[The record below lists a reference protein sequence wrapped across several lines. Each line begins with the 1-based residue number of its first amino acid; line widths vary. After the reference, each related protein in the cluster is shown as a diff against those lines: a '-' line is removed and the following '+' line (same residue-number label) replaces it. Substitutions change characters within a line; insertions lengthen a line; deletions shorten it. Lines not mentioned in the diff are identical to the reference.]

1 MMSRTPRG
9 RRSAR
14 RALLATLVVGTACLA
29 PAAVASADETFTLD
43 GQASTQAAILA
54 AGAICGAGPNDA
66 GVNEC
71 FSTEEAMATAQAA
84 AVRAGELPAGWG
96 VIPATPAEREAL
108 AQSFEDEGAGG
119 SSAARASLLLGSC
132 GWVNT
137 HIYTDANQLG
147 THGTQGA
154 TGTNVWLNYSSTYNN
169 KVSSFATSNDDTWD
183 TRWHDLA
190 DGGGAYYGPIGSC
203 VTNNNLAGT
212 NMNDGVT
219 ANDRFSS
226 FAGW

>member
-108 AQSFEDEGAGG
+108 AQSFDADAAGAGG
-119 SSAARASLLLGSC
+119 GGGMSLLSFVTC
-132 GWVNT
+132 ST
-137 HIYTDANQLG
+137 STQIATG
-147 THGTQGA
+147 TSGGGTTGTQGA
-154 TGTNVWLNYSSTYNN
+154 TGTNVWKNYSSTYNN
-169 KVSSFATSNDDTWD
+169 LVSSYRTTNQAWD
-183 TRWHDLA
+183 TRWHDLQ

-203 VTNNNLAGT
+203 VTDNDLSGNT
-212 NMNDGVT
+212 MNDSGT
-219 ANDRFSS
+219 ADNRFSS